1 MTVALRYFP
10 ARHGVMGSV
19 GGIIGTFSGTA
30 ALALFACA
38 SPSRAQ
44 EAGEDIPAYSTATDL
59 PSPAAAPLDVDFSAA
74 PLTYPASGVE
84 RA

>member
-19 GGIIGTFSGTA
+19 GGIIGTFGGTA

-44 EAGEDIPAYSTATDL
+44 EACEDIPAYSTATDL
-59 PSPAAAPLDVDFSAA
+59 PSPAADPLDVDFSAA